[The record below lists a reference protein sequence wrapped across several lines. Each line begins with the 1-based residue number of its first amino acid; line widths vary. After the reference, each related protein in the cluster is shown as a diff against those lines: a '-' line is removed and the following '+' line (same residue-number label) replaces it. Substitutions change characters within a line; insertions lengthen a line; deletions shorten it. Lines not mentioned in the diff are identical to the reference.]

1 MDLKSL
7 KIWKVD
13 PQSFQNFSKVPS
25 EVIFLENFEKNS
37 YAMASEKCF
46 EEMKLQASWN
56 FETYFVLTAFR
67 DFELKFQISAH
78 NWSNLKIEQK
88 CDRKNKKIKY
98 FLYFP
103 FFLTER
109 VIFKNELIQNSKNYS
124 LYRCRIVHE
133 STMDLKN
140 ENIPVFIITVTK
152 F

>member
-56 FETYFVLTAFR
+56 FGTYLDSKRFW
-67 DFELKFQISAH
+67 DFELDFQCS
-78 NWSNLKIEQK
+78 
-88 CDRKNKKIKY
+88 
-98 FLYFP
+98 
-103 FFLTER
+103 
-109 VIFKNELIQNSKNYS
+109 
-124 LYRCRIVHE
+124 
-133 STMDLKN
+133 
-140 ENIPVFIITVTK
+140 
-152 F
+152 